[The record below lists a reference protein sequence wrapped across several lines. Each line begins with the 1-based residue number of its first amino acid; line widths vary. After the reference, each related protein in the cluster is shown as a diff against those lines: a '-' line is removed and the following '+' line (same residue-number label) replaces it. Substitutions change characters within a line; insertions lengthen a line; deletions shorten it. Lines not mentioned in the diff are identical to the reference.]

1 MKKKIGLIIL
11 SALSFCSISGTAVC
25 NTNANN
31 HQRIIAIYA
40 KEKFEQ
46 KTYVYEGEQ
55 GKATLILLSETEFS
69 ITIGE
74 ETKYGTYVKNEN
86 ILTLTIGDSS
96 IDVEINEVMGTFGEL
111 KEQEPVDVVDE
122 VKEWF
127 DKFFSPQMVAM
138 YMSWLA
144 YIGTIIGLVTN
155 IKKLKQSNNLTLKNV
170 SDEVK
175 KVLAETISKEVA
187 EKFDTILPNMQ
198 STQEKTNQIM
208 SIFAKILALSQEN
221 TPESRV
227 AILNLIEELGVVSK
241 EVVDNAKDIVKTG
254 KELAEKTKD
263 ELDHKIDEIVESY
276 DGTSI

>member
-11 SALSFCSISGTAVC
+11 SALSLYSIGSTAVC
-25 NTNANN
+25 NTNDNN

-55 GKATLILLSETEFS
+55 GKATLVLLSETEFS

-187 EKFDTILPNMQ
+187 EKFDAILPSMQ

-254 KELAEKTKD
+254 KELAEKAKD